1 MADTSRFVSTDVEPV
16 VLDHYTEDELAFS
29 GGTVR
34 ACGSG
39 WLVVAGE
46 GENMSFV
53 AANTL
58 VDAVRTIKSISP
70 IRGDADG

>member
-1 MADTSRFVSTDVEPV
+1 MTTNNNVEPV
-16 VLDHYTEDELAFS
+16 VLDHYSEDELAFT
-29 GGTVR
+29 GGTVQ

-46 GENMSFV
+46 GEDITFL

-58 VDAVRTIKSISP
+58 VDAVRAMKSI
-70 IRGDADG
+70 IADKG